1 MRRGV
6 RWGMGG
12 EWRMKSGRR
21 GWSRGLDVFFWA
33 LAGFWNL
40 IDDRSWISLDTRVT
54 LDIECNLT
62 GSILARFDL
71 HFPNLKIVLV

>member
-1 MRRGV
+1 
-6 RWGMGG
+6 MGG

-71 HFPNLKIVLV
+71 HFPNLEIVLV